1 MSLQNPLQKNIK
13 PINAALVVQFPVPLV
28 KVEISSTAVIGYSSI
43 QPSTSMV
50 SACLAAHPSV
60 SVSNR
65 LWNFTRD

>member
-1 MSLQNPLQKNIK
+1 
-13 PINAALVVQFPVPLV
+13 
-28 KVEISSTAVIGYSSI
+28 
-43 QPSTSMV
+43 MV